1 MKNITNRQAP
11 NESKIYED
19 TILEINE
26 YIIPKGTIPITFFIS
41 KTKNYVVIRSI
52 SYELKLTTND
62 FSMMLKQIFRSI
74 DEIYIFLKKIFE
86 QKSIIIQEVTSKMM
100 KIVIVLAMGQ
110 GVQKKVELYLPSQK
124 EINSYIIND
133 LFTRY
138 LKLEENSYIL
148 NDKNKKLI
156 EENTKFKNDITNLQ
170 AQNKA
175 NETHINLLLSRIDK
189 IIDFIDK
196 SSINQ
201 NNEEGNDDT
210 EENVKKPVSLT
221 KSYSVSQNLNL
232 KNKNNIS
239 QSFNLGYSTKTNPT
253 DNYENSNT
261 NNQQNLDIYGEEQLF
276 RTEEGRVIFRN
287 GILNGIIKKYSEIN
301 NVVNKIQEKL
311 KKGAKFKIVY
321 KATELGD
328 RANIFHQKCDNLQM
342 SLIIIE
348 TKKGIRFGGF
358 TTRPW
363 EGNCVQKIDNDAFVF
378 SIDKKKIY
386 DVFPNEPAVGCY
398 PKFGPVFFG
407 CQIRIYDNFFTK
419 ISTTCQRRLNFKTNV
434 DYELNNGEQSYF
446 VKDIEVY
453 EIEIIDI

>member
-1 MKNITNRQAP
+1 MKNISIRQVP
-11 NESKIYED
+11 NENKIYED
-19 TILEINE
+19 TIVELNE
-26 YIIPKGTIPITFFIS
+26 YIIPKGPIPITFFLS
-41 KTKNYVVIRSI
+41 KTKNYVIIRSI
-52 SYELKLTTND
+52 SYELKLNQND
-62 FSMMLKQIFRSI
+62 FSMMFKQIFRTI
-74 DEIYIFLKKIFE
+74 DEIYLFLKKIFE
-86 QKSIIIQEVTSKMM
+86 QKSIIIQELTSKMM
-100 KIVIVLAMGQ
+100 KIVIVLAIAQ
-110 GVQKKVELYLPSQK
+110 GGQKKVELYLPCQK

-133 LFTRY
+133 LFMKY
-138 LKLEENSYIL
+138 LKLEENNYNL
-148 NDKNKKLI
+148 NEKNKKLI
-156 EENTKFKNDITNLQ
+156 EENIKFKNDITTLQ

-189 IIDFIDK
+189 IIEFIDNRDK
-196 SSINQ
+196 
-201 NNEEGNDDT
+201 NEEENNDT
-210 EENVKKPVSLT
+210 QENVKKSQPLT
-221 KSYSVSQNLNL
+221 KSYSVSNNLNL
-232 KNKNNIS
+232 KNKNQIS
-239 QSFNLGYSTKTNPT
+239 QSFNPVYSTQTNQT
-253 DNYENSNT
+253 DNNDNSNK
-261 NNQQNLDIYGEEQLF
+261 NNQQSLDIYGEEQLF

-328 RANIFHQKCDNLQM
+328 RANIFHQKCDNLEM

-363 EGNCVQKIDNDAFVF
+363 EGNCVQKIDNEAFVF
-378 SIDKKKIY
+378 SVDKKKIY

-434 DYELNNGEQSYF
+434 DYELNNGEQSYL

-453 EIEIIDI
+453 EIEIIDV

>member
-1 MKNITNRQAP
+1 MKNISIRQVP
-11 NESKIYED
+11 NENKIYED
-19 TILEINE
+19 TIVELNE
-26 YIIPKGTIPITFFIS
+26 YIIPKGPIPITFFLS
-41 KTKNYVVIRSI
+41 KTKNYVIIRSI
-52 SYELKLTTND
+52 SYELKLNQND
-62 FSMMLKQIFRSI
+62 FSMMFKQIFRTI
-74 DEIYIFLKKIFE
+74 DEIYLFLKKIFE
-86 QKSIIIQEVTSKMM
+86 QKSIIIQELTSKMM
-100 KIVIVLAMGQ
+100 KIVIVLAIAQ
-110 GVQKKVELYLPSQK
+110 GGQKKVELYLPCQK

-133 LFTRY
+133 LFMKY
-138 LKLEENSYIL
+138 LKLEENNYNL
-148 NDKNKKLI
+148 KEKNKKLI
-156 EENTKFKNDITNLQ
+156 EENIKFKNDITTLQ

-189 IIDFIDK
+189 IIEFIDNRDK
-196 SSINQ
+196 
-201 NNEEGNDDT
+201 NEEENNDT
-210 EENVKKPVSLT
+210 QENVKKSQPLT
-221 KSYSVSQNLNL
+221 KSYSVSNNLNL
-232 KNKNNIS
+232 KNKNQIS
-239 QSFNLGYSTKTNPT
+239 QSFNPVYSTQTNQT
-253 DNYENSNT
+253 DNNDNSNT
-261 NNQQNLDIYGEEQLF
+261 NNQQSLDIYGEEQLF

-328 RANIFHQKCDNLQM
+328 RANIFHQKCDNLEM

-358 TTRPW
+358 TARPW
-363 EGNCVQKIDNDAFVF
+363 EGNCVQKIDNEAFVF
-378 SIDKKKIY
+378 SVDKKKIY

-434 DYELNNGEQSYF
+434 DYELNNGEQSYL

-453 EIEIIDI
+453 EIEIIDV

>member
-1 MKNITNRQAP
+1 MKNISIRQVP
-11 NESKIYED
+11 NENKIYED
-19 TILEINE
+19 TIVELNE
-26 YIIPKGTIPITFFIS
+26 YIIPKGPIPITFFLS
-41 KTKNYVVIRSI
+41 KTKNYVIIRSI
-52 SYELKLTTND
+52 SYELKLNQND
-62 FSMMLKQIFRSI
+62 FSMMFKQIFRTI
-74 DEIYIFLKKIFE
+74 DEIYLFLKKIFE
-86 QKSIIIQEVTSKMM
+86 QKSIIIQELTSKMM
-100 KIVIVLAMGQ
+100 KIVIVLAIAQ
-110 GVQKKVELYLPSQK
+110 GGQKKVELYLPCQK

-133 LFTRY
+133 LFMKY
-138 LKLEENSYIL
+138 LKLEENNYNL
-148 NDKNKKLI
+148 NEKNKKLI
-156 EENTKFKNDITNLQ
+156 EENVKFKNDITTLQ

-189 IIDFIDK
+189 IIEFIDNRDK
-196 SSINQ
+196 
-201 NNEEGNDDT
+201 NEEENNDT
-210 EENVKKPVSLT
+210 QENVKKSQPLT
-221 KSYSVSQNLNL
+221 KSYSVSNNLNL
-232 KNKNNIS
+232 KNKNQIS
-239 QSFNLGYSTKTNPT
+239 QSFNPVYSTQTNQT
-253 DNYENSNT
+253 DNNDNSNK
-261 NNQQNLDIYGEEQLF
+261 NNQQSLDIYGEEQLF

-328 RANIFHQKCDNLQM
+328 RANIFHQKCDNLEM

-363 EGNCVQKIDNDAFVF
+363 EGNCVQKIDNEAFVF
-378 SIDKKKIY
+378 SVDKKKIY

-434 DYELNNGEQSYF
+434 DYELNNGEQSYL

-453 EIEIIDI
+453 EIEIIDV

>member
-1 MKNITNRQAP
+1 MKNISIRQVP
-11 NESKIYED
+11 NENKIYED
-19 TILEINE
+19 TIVELNE
-26 YIIPKGTIPITFFIS
+26 YIIPKGPIPITFFLS
-41 KTKNYVVIRSI
+41 KTKNYVIIRSI
-52 SYELKLTTND
+52 SYELKLNQND
-62 FSMMLKQIFRSI
+62 FSMMFKQIFRTI
-74 DEIYIFLKKIFE
+74 DEIYLFLKKIFE
-86 QKSIIIQEVTSKMM
+86 QKSIIIQELTSKMM
-100 KIVIVLAMGQ
+100 KIVIVLAIGQ
-110 GVQKKVELYLPSQK
+110 GGQKKVELYLPCQK

-133 LFTRY
+133 LFMKY
-138 LKLEENSYIL
+138 LKLEENNYNL
-148 NDKNKKLI
+148 NEKNKKLI
-156 EENTKFKNDITNLQ
+156 EENIKFKNDITTLQ

-189 IIDFIDK
+189 IIEFIDNRDK
-196 SSINQ
+196 
-201 NNEEGNDDT
+201 NEEENNDT
-210 EENVKKPVSLT
+210 QENVKKSQPLT
-221 KSYSVSQNLNL
+221 KSYSVSNNLNL
-232 KNKNNIS
+232 KNKNQIS
-239 QSFNLGYSTKTNPT
+239 QSFNPVYSTQTNQT
-253 DNYENSNT
+253 DNNDNSNT
-261 NNQQNLDIYGEEQLF
+261 NNQQSLDIYGEEQLF

-328 RANIFHQKCDNLQM
+328 RANIFHQKCDNLEM

-363 EGNCVQKIDNDAFVF
+363 EGNCVQKIDNEAFVF
-378 SIDKKKIY
+378 SVDKKKIY

-434 DYELNNGEQSYF
+434 DYELNNGEQSYL

-453 EIEIIDI
+453 EIEIIDV

>member
-1 MKNITNRQAP
+1 MKNISIRQVP
-11 NESKIYED
+11 NENKIYED
-19 TILEINE
+19 TIVELNE
-26 YIIPKGTIPITFFIS
+26 YIIPKGPIPITFFLS
-41 KTKNYVVIRSI
+41 KTKNYVIIRSI
-52 SYELKLTTND
+52 SYELKLNQND
-62 FSMMLKQIFRSI
+62 FSMMFKQIFRTI
-74 DEIYIFLKKIFE
+74 DEIYLFLKKIFE
-86 QKSIIIQEVTSKMM
+86 QKSIIIQELTSKMM
-100 KIVIVLAMGQ
+100 KIVIVLAIGQ
-110 GVQKKVELYLPSQK
+110 GGQKKVELYLPCQK

-133 LFTRY
+133 LFMKY
-138 LKLEENSYIL
+138 LKLEENNYNL
-148 NDKNKKLI
+148 NEKNKKLI
-156 EENTKFKNDITNLQ
+156 EENIKFKNDITTLQ

-189 IIDFIDK
+189 IIEFIDNRDK
-196 SSINQ
+196 
-201 NNEEGNDDT
+201 NEEENNDT
-210 EENVKKPVSLT
+210 QENVKKSGPLT
-221 KSYSVSQNLNL
+221 KSYSVSNNLNL
-232 KNKNNIS
+232 KNKNQIS
-239 QSFNLGYSTKTNPT
+239 QSFNPVYSTQTNQT
-253 DNYENSNT
+253 DNNDNSNK
-261 NNQQNLDIYGEEQLF
+261 NNQQSLDIYGEEQLF

-328 RANIFHQKCDNLQM
+328 RANIFHQKCDNLEM

-363 EGNCVQKIDNDAFVF
+363 EGNCVQKIDNEAFVF
-378 SIDKKKIY
+378 SVDKKKIY

-434 DYELNNGEQSYF
+434 DYELNNGEQSYL

-453 EIEIIDI
+453 EIEIIDV

>member
-1 MKNITNRQAP
+1 MKNISIRQVP
-11 NESKIYED
+11 NENKIYED
-19 TILEINE
+19 TILELNE
-26 YIIPKGTIPITFFIS
+26 YIIPKGPIPITFFLS
-41 KTKNYVVIRSI
+41 KTKNYIIIRSI
-52 SYELKLTTND
+52 SYELKLNQND
-62 FSMMLKQIFRSI
+62 FSMMFKQIFRTI
-74 DEIYIFLKKIFE
+74 DEIYLFLKKIFG
-86 QKSIIIQEVTSKMM
+86 QKSIIIQELTSKMM
-100 KIVIVLAMGQ
+100 KIVIVLATGQ
-110 GVQKKVELYLPSQK
+110 GVQKKFEIYLPCQK

-133 LFTRY
+133 LFMKY
-138 LKLEENSYIL
+138 LKLEENNYNL
-148 NDKNKKLI
+148 NEKNKKLI
-156 EENTKFKNDITNLQ
+156 EENIKFKNDITNLQ

-189 IIDFIDK
+189 IIEFIDNREK
-196 SSINQ
+196 
-201 NNEEGNDDT
+201 NEEENNDT
-210 EENVKKPVSLT
+210 QENVKKSGPLT
-221 KSYSVSQNLNL
+221 KSYSVSNNLNL
-232 KNKNNIS
+232 KNKNQIS
-239 QSFNLGYSTKTNPT
+239 QSFNPVYSTQTNQT
-253 DNYENSNT
+253 DNNVNSNT
-261 NNQQNLDIYGEEQLF
+261 NNQQSLDIYGEEQLF

-328 RANIFHQKCDNLQM
+328 RANIFHQKCDNLEM

-363 EGNCVQKIDNDAFVF
+363 EGNCVQKIDNEAFVF
-378 SIDKKKIY
+378 SVDKKKIY

-434 DYELNNGEQSYF
+434 DYELNNGEQSYL

-453 EIEIIDI
+453 EIEIIDV

>member
-1 MKNITNRQAP
+1 MKNISIRQVP
-11 NESKIYED
+11 NENKIYED
-19 TILEINE
+19 TIVELNE
-26 YIIPKGTIPITFFIS
+26 YIIPKGPIPITFFLS
-41 KTKNYVVIRSI
+41 KTKNYVIIRSI
-52 SYELKLTTND
+52 SYELKLNQND
-62 FSMMLKQIFRSI
+62 FSMMFKQIFRTI
-74 DEIYIFLKKIFE
+74 DEIYLFLKKIFE
-86 QKSIIIQEVTSKMM
+86 QKSIIIQELTSKMM
-100 KIVIVLAMGQ
+100 KIVIVLAIGQ
-110 GVQKKVELYLPSQK
+110 GGQKKVELYLPCQK

-133 LFTRY
+133 LFMKY
-138 LKLEENSYIL
+138 LKLEENNYNL
-148 NDKNKKLI
+148 NEKNKKLI
-156 EENTKFKNDITNLQ
+156 EENIKFKNDITTLQ

-189 IIDFIDK
+189 IIEFIDNRDK
-196 SSINQ
+196 
-201 NNEEGNDDT
+201 NEEENNDT
-210 EENVKKPVSLT
+210 QENVKKSGPLT
-221 KSYSVSQNLNL
+221 KSYSVSNNLNL
-232 KNKNNIS
+232 KNKNQIS
-239 QSFNLGYSTKTNPT
+239 QSFNPVYSTQTNQT
-253 DNYENSNT
+253 DNNDNSNT
-261 NNQQNLDIYGEEQLF
+261 NNQQSLDIYGEEQLF

-328 RANIFHQKCDNLQM
+328 RANIFHQKCDNLEM

-363 EGNCVQKIDNDAFVF
+363 EGNCVQKIDNEAFVF
-378 SIDKKKIY
+378 SVDKKKIY

-434 DYELNNGEQSYF
+434 DYELNNGEQSYL

-453 EIEIIDI
+453 EIEIIDV

>member
-1 MKNITNRQAP
+1 MKNISIRQVP
-11 NESKIYED
+11 NENKIYED
-19 TILEINE
+19 TIVELNE
-26 YIIPKGTIPITFFIS
+26 YIIPKGPIPITFFLS
-41 KTKNYVVIRSI
+41 KTKNYIIIRSI
-52 SYELKLTTND
+52 SYELKLNQND
-62 FSMMLKQIFRSI
+62 FSMMFKQIFRTI
-74 DEIYIFLKKIFE
+74 DEIYLFLKKIFE
-86 QKSIIIQEVTSKMM
+86 QKSIIIQELTSKMM
-100 KIVIVLAMGQ
+100 KIVIVLATGQ
-110 GVQKKVELYLPSQK
+110 GVQKKFEIYLPCQK

-133 LFTRY
+133 LFMKY
-138 LKLEENSYIL
+138 LKLEENNYNL
-148 NDKNKKLI
+148 NEKNKKLI
-156 EENTKFKNDITNLQ
+156 EENIKFKNDITTLQ

-189 IIDFIDK
+189 IIEFIDNREK
-196 SSINQ
+196 
-201 NNEEGNDDT
+201 NEEENNDT
-210 EENVKKPVSLT
+210 QENVKKSGPLT
-221 KSYSVSQNLNL
+221 KSYSVSNNLNL
-232 KNKNNIS
+232 KNKNQIS
-239 QSFNLGYSTKTNPT
+239 QSFNPVYSTQTNQT
-253 DNYENSNT
+253 DNNDNSNK
-261 NNQQNLDIYGEEQLF
+261 NNQQSLDIYGEEQLF

-328 RANIFHQKCDNLQM
+328 RANIFHQKCDNLEM

-363 EGNCVQKIDNDAFVF
+363 EGNCVQKIDNEAFVF
-378 SIDKKKIY
+378 SVDKKKIY

-419 ISTTCQRRLNFKTNV
+419 ISTTCQRRLNFKTTV
-434 DYELNNGEQSYF
+434 DYELNNGEQSYL

-453 EIEIIDI
+453 EIEIIDV

>member
-1 MKNITNRQAP
+1 MKNISIRQVP
-11 NESKIYED
+11 NENKIYED
-19 TILEINE
+19 TILELNE
-26 YIIPKGTIPITFFIS
+26 YIIPKGPIPITFFLS
-41 KTKNYVVIRSI
+41 KTKNYVIIRSI
-52 SYELKLTTND
+52 SYELKLNQND
-62 FSMMLKQIFRSI
+62 FSMMFKQIFRTI
-74 DEIYIFLKKIFE
+74 DEIYLFLKKIFE
-86 QKSIIIQEVTSKMM
+86 QKSIIIQELTSKMM
-100 KIVIVLAMGQ
+100 KIVIVLAIGQ
-110 GVQKKVELYLPSQK
+110 GGQKKVELYLPCQK

-133 LFTRY
+133 LFMKY
-138 LKLEENSYIL
+138 LKLEENNYNL
-148 NDKNKKLI
+148 NEKNKKLI
-156 EENTKFKNDITNLQ
+156 EENVKFKNDITTLQ

-189 IIDFIDK
+189 IIEFIDNRDK
-196 SSINQ
+196 
-201 NNEEGNDDT
+201 NEEENNDT
-210 EENVKKPVSLT
+210 QENVKKSGPLT
-221 KSYSVSQNLNL
+221 KSYSVSNNLNL
-232 KNKNNIS
+232 KNKNQIS
-239 QSFNLGYSTKTNPT
+239 QSFNPVYSTQTNQT
-253 DNYENSNT
+253 DNNDNSNK
-261 NNQQNLDIYGEEQLF
+261 NNQQSLDIYGEEQLF

-328 RANIFHQKCDNLQM
+328 RANIFHQKCDNLEM

-363 EGNCVQKIDNDAFVF
+363 EGNCVQKIDNEAFVF
-378 SIDKKKIY
+378 SVDKKKIY

-434 DYELNNGEQSYF
+434 DYELNNGEQSYL

-453 EIEIIDI
+453 EIEIIDV

>member
-1 MKNITNRQAP
+1 MKNISIRQVP
-11 NESKIYED
+11 NENKIYED
-19 TILEINE
+19 TIVELNE
-26 YIIPKGTIPITFFIS
+26 YIIPKGPIPITFFLS
-41 KTKNYVVIRSI
+41 KTKNYVIIRSI
-52 SYELKLTTND
+52 SYELKLNQND
-62 FSMMLKQIFRSI
+62 FSMMFKQIFRTI
-74 DEIYIFLKKIFE
+74 DEIYLFLKKIFE
-86 QKSIIIQEVTSKMM
+86 QKSIIIQELTSKMM
-100 KIVIVLAMGQ
+100 KIVIVLAIAQ
-110 GVQKKVELYLPSQK
+110 GGQKKVELYLPCQK

-133 LFTRY
+133 LFMKY
-138 LKLEENSYIL
+138 LKLEENNYNL
-148 NDKNKKLI
+148 NEKNKKLI
-156 EENTKFKNDITNLQ
+156 EENIKFKNDITTLQ

-189 IIDFIDK
+189 IIEFIDNRDK
-196 SSINQ
+196 
-201 NNEEGNDDT
+201 NEEENNDT
-210 EENVKKPVSLT
+210 QENVKKSQPLT
-221 KSYSVSQNLNL
+221 KSYSVSNNLNL
-232 KNKNNIS
+232 KNKNQIS
-239 QSFNLGYSTKTNPT
+239 QSFNPVYSTQTNQT
-253 DNYENSNT
+253 DNNDNSNT
-261 NNQQNLDIYGEEQLF
+261 NNQQSLDIYGEEQLF

-328 RANIFHQKCDNLQM
+328 RANIFHQKCDNLEM

-363 EGNCVQKIDNDAFVF
+363 EGNCVQKIDNEAFVF
-378 SIDKKKIY
+378 SVDKKKIY

-434 DYELNNGEQSYF
+434 DYELNNGEQSYL

-453 EIEIIDI
+453 EIEIIDV

>member
-1 MKNITNRQAP
+1 MKNISIRQVP
-11 NESKIYED
+11 NENKIYED
-19 TILEINE
+19 TIVELNE
-26 YIIPKGTIPITFFIS
+26 YIIPKGPIPITFFLS
-41 KTKNYVVIRSI
+41 KTKNYIIIRSI
-52 SYELKLTTND
+52 SYELKLNQKD
-62 FSMMLKQIFRSI
+62 FSMMFKQIFRTI
-74 DEIYIFLKKIFE
+74 DEIYLFLKKIFE
-86 QKSIIIQEVTSKMM
+86 QKSIIIQELTSKMM
-100 KIVIVLAMGQ
+100 KIVIVLATGQ
-110 GVQKKVELYLPSQK
+110 GVQKKFEIYLPCQK

-133 LFTRY
+133 LFMKY
-138 LKLEENSYIL
+138 LKLEENNYNL
-148 NDKNKKLI
+148 NEKNKKLI
-156 EENTKFKNDITNLQ
+156 EENIKFKNDITTLQ

-189 IIDFIDK
+189 IIEFIDNREK
-196 SSINQ
+196 
-201 NNEEGNDDT
+201 NEEENNDT
-210 EENVKKPVSLT
+210 QENVKKSGPLT
-221 KSYSVSQNLNL
+221 KSYSVSNNLNL
-232 KNKNNIS
+232 KNKNQIS
-239 QSFNLGYSTKTNPT
+239 QSFNPVYSTQTNQT
-253 DNYENSNT
+253 DNNVNSNT
-261 NNQQNLDIYGEEQLF
+261 NNQQSLDIYGEEQLF

-328 RANIFHQKCDNLQM
+328 RANIFHQKCDNLEM

-363 EGNCVQKIDNDAFVF
+363 EGNCVQKIDNEAFVF
-378 SIDKKKIY
+378 SVDKKKIY

-434 DYELNNGEQSYF
+434 DYELNNGEQSYL

-453 EIEIIDI
+453 EIEIIDV

>member
-1 MKNITNRQAP
+1 MKNISIRQVP
-11 NESKIYED
+11 NENKIYED
-19 TILEINE
+19 TIVELNE
-26 YIIPKGTIPITFFIS
+26 YIIPKGPIPITFFLS
-41 KTKNYVVIRSI
+41 KTKNYVIIRSI
-52 SYELKLTTND
+52 SYELKLNQND
-62 FSMMLKQIFRSI
+62 FSMMFKQIFRTI
-74 DEIYIFLKKIFE
+74 DEIYLFLKKIFE
-86 QKSIIIQEVTSKMM
+86 QKSIIIQELTSKMM
-100 KIVIVLAMGQ
+100 KIVIVLAIAQ
-110 GVQKKVELYLPSQK
+110 GGQKKVELYLPCQK

-133 LFTRY
+133 LFMKY
-138 LKLEENSYIL
+138 LKLEENNYNL
-148 NDKNKKLI
+148 NEKNKKLI
-156 EENTKFKNDITNLQ
+156 EENIKFKNDITTLQ
-170 AQNKA
+170 AQNKT

-189 IIDFIDK
+189 IIEFIDNRDK
-196 SSINQ
+196 
-201 NNEEGNDDT
+201 NEEENNDT
-210 EENVKKPVSLT
+210 QENVKKSQPLT
-221 KSYSVSQNLNL
+221 KSYSVSNNLNL
-232 KNKNNIS
+232 KNKNQIS
-239 QSFNLGYSTKTNPT
+239 QSFNPVYSTQTNQT
-253 DNYENSNT
+253 DNNDNSNK
-261 NNQQNLDIYGEEQLF
+261 NNQQSLDIYGEEQLF

-328 RANIFHQKCDNLQM
+328 RANIFHQKCDNLEM

-363 EGNCVQKIDNDAFVF
+363 EGNCVQKIDNEAFVF
-378 SIDKKKIY
+378 SVDKKKIY

-419 ISTTCQRRLNFKTNV
+419 ISTTCQRRLNFKTTV
-434 DYELNNGEQSYF
+434 DYELNNGEQSYL

-453 EIEIIDI
+453 EIEIIDV